1 MLLSGVKKVLI
12 IASLTVSEIHLNICH
27 FELSFT
33 EEISCVEKLLKVKA
47 QNTKHLLKLLKL
59 DETISHVFKKAL
71 QF

>member
-47 QNTKHLLKLLKL
+47 QNTKHLKLLKL

>member
-1 MLLSGVKKVLI
+1 MKKVLI

-47 QNTKHLLKLLKL
+47 QNTKHLKLLKL

>member
-12 IASLTVSEIHLNICH
+12 IASLTVSEILLNICH

-47 QNTKHLLKLLKL
+47 QNTKHLKLLKL

>member
-47 QNTKHLLKLLKL
+47 QNTKHLKLLKL
-59 DETISHVFKKAL
+59 DETISHVFKRAL